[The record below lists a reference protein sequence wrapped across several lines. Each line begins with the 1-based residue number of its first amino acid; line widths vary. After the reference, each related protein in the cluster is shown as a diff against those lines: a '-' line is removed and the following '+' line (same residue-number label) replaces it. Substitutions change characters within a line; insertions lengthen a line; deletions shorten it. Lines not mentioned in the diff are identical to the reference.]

1 MFCTAEMTS
10 RKNLLQVQVSSFR
23 NIQWPQEIPFLL
35 LDENQTSS
43 SEPLPDS
50 RKNVITWNRFDSSGP
65 EFGKPTLGNHRPFP
79 INVRVWHIQGA
90 KEGVN
95 HYDALFHRE
104 RGGLLDD
111 VLCVVHK
118 TPP

>member
-1 MFCTAEMTS
+1 
-10 RKNLLQVQVSSFR
+10 VSGYR
-23 NIQWPQEIPFLL
+23 NIRWPQGIPFLL

-43 SEPLPDS
+43 SEPLSDS
-50 RKNVITWNRFDSSGP
+50 RKNLTTWNGVDSSGP
-65 EFGKPTLGNHRPFP
+65 EFGKPTLGNHCPFL

-95 HYDALFHRE
+95 HYDALFNRE
-104 RGGLLDD
+104 RGCLLNDI
-111 VLCVVHK
+111 LYVVHK